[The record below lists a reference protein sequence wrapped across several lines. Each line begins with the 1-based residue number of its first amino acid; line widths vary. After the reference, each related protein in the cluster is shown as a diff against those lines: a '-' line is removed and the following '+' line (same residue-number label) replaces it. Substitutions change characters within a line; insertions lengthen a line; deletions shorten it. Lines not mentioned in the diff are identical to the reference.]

1 MMGKQDDESV
11 HVEVVVAITW
21 EEGRY
26 SARCLG
32 VCDLTCQGD
41 TMVDAVLD
49 LAEQLSRRF
58 SAGGFPVGRPD
69 RSELWQPLPVEMLT
83 ALDVAVN

>member
-1 MMGKQDDESV
+1 MSEQDDKSKY
-11 HVEVVVAITW
+11 VEVMVAITW
-21 EEGRY
+21 AEGRY

-32 VCDLTCQGD
+32 VRDIAAQGD

-49 LAEQLSRRF
+49 LAEQLSRHF
-58 SAGGFPVGRPD
+58 SAGGSPVGRPD
-69 RSELWQPLPVEMLT
+69 RSALWQPLPVEMLT

>member
-1 MMGKQDDESV
+1 MGEQDDKSV
-11 HVEVVVAITW
+11 YVEVVVAITW

-32 VCDLTCQGD
+32 VGDISCQGD

-49 LAEQLSRRF
+49 LAERLSGHF
-58 SAGGFPVGRPD
+58 SAGGSPVDRPD
-69 RSELWQPLPVEMLT
+69 RSKLWQPLPVEMLT
-83 ALDVAVN
+83 ALDVAVH

>member
-1 MMGKQDDESV
+1 MMSKQDDKSV

-32 VCDLTCQGD
+32 VGDLTCRGD

-49 LAEQLSRRF
+49 LAEQLSRHF
-58 SAGGFPVGRPD
+58 SAGGSPVGRPD